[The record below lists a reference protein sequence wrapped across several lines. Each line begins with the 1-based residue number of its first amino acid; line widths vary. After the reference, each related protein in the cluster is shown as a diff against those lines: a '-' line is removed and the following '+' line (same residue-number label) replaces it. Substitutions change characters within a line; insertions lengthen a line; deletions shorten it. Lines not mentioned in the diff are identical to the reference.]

1 MDTQLGKAFS
11 HWRHIAEVA
20 KPHAIKASI
29 NPHTSMLILQPI
41 QPLMKSITLDNLIH
55 EDIVSYKIQLSRA
68 ILIIREALKAIEYV
82 VSESVKWMKKKMNPY
97 RNLSPWRNSRG
108 FSP

>member
-1 MDTQLGKAFS
+1 
-11 HWRHIAEVA
+11 
-20 KPHAIKASI
+20 
-29 NPHTSMLILQPI
+29 MLILQPI
-41 QPLMKSITLDNLIH
+41 QSLRKSIALDHLIH
-55 EDIVSYKIQLSRA
+55 RDVVSYKIQLSRG
-68 ILIIREALKAIEYV
+68 ILIIREALKAIEDV